1 MSEPIPIVW
10 LDGELRPAT
19 DVGLSLWNHSL
30 HYGFGVFEGLRV
42 YACPD
47 GPRVFRLTD
56 HVRRLY
62 RSAEHIGLEIPFD
75 AETVTA
81 AHSRVLAANGVTEGY
96 LRPIAYLGDGLA
108 GLTDTGVAVHL
119 AVLAWPWRP
128 PPTQPT
134 GIDVT
139 VSNIRKPAGDA
150 FPLQAKATGAY
161 LASKIAHI
169 RARRL
174 GYDDAV
180 LLDARGMVSET
191 TAQNLF
197 AVFGGRLVTPT
208 AESCLPGITRAAVI
222 ELAERAGIAVTV
234 EDLPPDRL
242 SSADEIFLTSTAG
255 EVRPVGR
262 LDTRVLGVE
271 GRPGPVTRL
280 LAAAYRDLVT
290 GADAAARPTEEPVHA

>member
-1 MSEPIPIVW
+1 MSELTPIVW
-10 LDGELRPAT
+10 LDGQLCSAT

-42 YACPD
+42 YARPD
-47 GPRVFRLTD
+47 GPHIFRLTD

-75 AETVTA
+75 PRTVTQ
-81 AHSRVLAANGVTEGY
+81 AHTQVLAANSVTEGY

-108 GLTDTGVAVHL
+108 GLKDTGVPVHL
-119 AVLAWPWRP
+119 AVLAWPWHP
-128 PPTQPT
+128 PPPQAT
-134 GIDVT
+134 GISVT

-161 LASKIAHI
+161 LASKIAYI
-169 RARRL
+169 RARRI
-174 GYDDAV
+174 GFDDAV
-180 LLDARGMVSET
+180 LLDAHGMVSET

-208 AESCLPGITRAAVI
+208 AESCLPGITRATVI
-222 ELAERAGIAVTV
+222 ELAERAGIAVTT

-242 SSADEIFLTSTAG
+242 GSADEVFLTSTAG

-262 LDTRVLGVE
+262 IDTRVLGEE

-280 LAAAYRDLVT
+280 LATAYRDLVT
-290 GADAAARPTEEPVHA
+290 SVGADARPAEEPAHA